1 MKKRLVV
8 VIGLIFAFLFFR
20 LISLQIVERASY
32 DRLAAQNAAKN
43 IPDSA
48 PRGIVY
54 DRYGKVL
61 LESRPVFSV
70 RVFPNV
76 LKTLSP
82 EAREK
87 ILRMLGGMLGEE
99 VKLKTTA
106 AEPIFIKDNV
116 SLEIALRIEEKKREL
131 VGVVVS
137 SQPLRYAVH
146 GSLAAHLLGY
156 VGEIESAE
164 LEKMRQVGYQLGDI
178 VGKEGVEKIYDEQL
192 RGSPGGSKI
201 EVDVHGAPTRI
212 VSSLDPVAGPEMHL
226 TLDLELQKA
235 AETVLSG
242 VSRPGAAVVLNART
256 GEILALASYPNYDLN
271 LFTNPSKNWQWKE
284 LGMSAHPFLNRALA
298 IYPPGSIFKV
308 VTLCAALGEG
318 KTRPDEVISCPGYY
332 MVNNRRAACWL
343 GSGHGAITVM
353 EGLVWSCDAVF
364 YELGRRVGPDRLAE
378 YARKFGLGA
387 RTGVDLPQEKK
398 GTVPDTAWKKERLQE
413 PWYAGDSINYG
424 IGQGF
429 VQVTPLQMALVY
441 AGIATGKIYKPYVV
455 SEIKDKRGTVLY
467 RAVPVVQGEAPASP
481 QNLVLM
487 RQALREVVRRA
498 TGVAANVKGIPAAGK
513 TGTAENPGR
522 AHAWFICFAPYDD
535 PEIVIA
541 AFVEHGEHGDRAS
554 AYVARDILKWNKEH
568 RLKKVYPE
576 EPAEAQYI
584 LHGNYKSPYGG
595 SGNSR

>member
-1 MKKRLVV
+1 LM
-8 VIGLIFAFLFFR
+8 FL
-20 LISLQIVERASY
+20 QMVERASY
-32 DRLAAQNAAKN
+32 ERLAAQNAAKN
-43 IPDSA
+43 IPDPA

-76 LKTLSP
+76 LNTLSP
-82 EAREK
+82 EARAK
-87 ILRMLGGMLGEE
+87 ILRTLGGLLGEE

-106 AEPIFIKDNV
+106 SEPIFIKDNV
-116 SLEIALRIEEKKREL
+116 PLETALRIEEKKQEL

-137 SQPLRYAVH
+137 SHPLRYAVH
-146 GSLAAHLLGY
+146 GSLAAHL
-156 VGEIESAE
+156 VGEIEAAE
-164 LEKMRQVGYQLGDI
+164 LLKMRQAGYQLGDI
-178 VGKEGVEKIYDEQL
+178 VGKEGVEKKYDAQL

-201 EVDVHGAPTRI
+201 EVDVHGVPTRI
-212 VSSLDPVAGPEMHL
+212 VSSLDPVPGAEMHL

-235 AETVLSG
+235 AETALSG

-256 GEILALASYPNYDLN
+256 CEILALASCPDYDPN
-271 LFTNPSKNWQWKE
+271 LFINPTKNWQWKE
-284 LGMSAHPFLNRALA
+284 LGMSTHPFLNRALA
-298 IYPPGSIFKV
+298 IYPPGSVFKV
-308 VTLCAALGEG
+308 VTLCAALGDG
-318 KTRPDEVISCPGYY
+318 KTRPDEVFNCPGYY

-343 GSGHGAITVM
+343 GSGHGSITAM

-364 YELGRRVGPDRLAE
+364 YELGRRVGPDRLAD

-413 PWYAGDSINYG
+413 PWYEGDSINYG

-441 AGIATGKIYKPYVV
+441 AGLATGRLYKPYVV
-455 SEIKDKRGTVLY
+455 SEIKDKSGKVLY
-467 RAVPVVQGEAPASP
+467 RAGPVVQGDVPAAP
-481 QNLVLM
+481 QNILFI
-487 RQALREVVRRA
+487 RQALREVVRRG

-513 TGTAENPGR
+513 TGTAENPGA

-535 PEIVIA
+535 PEIVIV

-554 AYVARDILKWNKEH
+554 AYIARDILKWYKEH
-568 RLKKVYPE
+568 RLNKIYPNE
-576 EPAEAQYI
+576 LPEAQYI
-584 LHGNYKSPYGG
+584 LHGNYKSPYRGSGG
-595 SGNSR
+595 SR